1 MNNKVVAIIP
11 AAGRGQRMLSMTD
24 NCPKSM
30 LPVGNKPLISYHLD
44 KLIEENINDVYIVVG
59 YKKEVLINYVS
70 KLYDDKLN
78 IHFIE
83 QKELLGLA
91 HAIKLTVDEIPK
103 DTYNGLL
110 IMLGDNIIQD
120 NNVFSTVKANIS
132 FVAYKEVSDY
142 SRWCLLNMNK
152 DNIITGFLDK
162 PDVEPDEKNAVIGI
176 YYYNEIEAFR
186 KALNDVIEDDIKIKN
201 EYQLSSAMQLY
212 IDKYKKEL
220 KGLKCDNW
228 YDFGEIET
236 YNESRK
242 YFNLAR
248 CFNNIKYNEDSI
260 IKTSTNYNKIQK
272 EILWYLSLPLELQKY
287 TPRLLSYSLIDD
299 DVSYELEYING
310 TSLQELF
317 IYNYLS
323 CEDWNKIFDLI
334 DKCINDFKS
343 SSNAHNSNIYD
354 FLNNSIE
361 KRVNMINTTGNPIL
375 QELINKYNNHIYIN
389 GKAYFSVLYLK
400 KYIESKLES
409 FKDDT
414 SSYSQIIHGDMVFSN
429 IIYNIGNN
437 KIKLIDPRGDFN
449 GDIVYG
455 DLRYDLAKLCQCV
468 IGKYDYIVNDLTTLE
483 FSKDVHHKTY
493 NINYSIFNFN
503 KYCDI
508 TPTLEKLFD
517 KYNCKLSDILFITA
531 IQFLTMIPLH
541 SENINHQIMMFAK
554 FIELLNE
561 AYKLDGHKFDL
572 SN

>member
-1 MNNKVVAIIP
+1 MMNNKVVAIIP

-44 KLIEENINDVYIVVG
+44 KLIEENITDVYIVVG

-103 DTYNGLL
+103 NTYNGLL

-120 NNVFSTVKANIS
+120 NNIFTTIKANIS
-132 FVAYKEVSDY
+132 FVAYKEVPDY
-142 SRWCLLNMNK
+142 SRWCLLNMDKN
-152 DNIITGFLDK
+152 NIITGFLDK

-186 KALNDVIEDDIKIKN
+186 KALNDVIEDNIRIKN
-201 EYQLSSAMQLY
+201 EYQLSSVMQLY

-220 KGLKCDNW
+220 KGLKCNEW

-242 YFNLAR
+242 HFNLSR
-248 CFNNIKYNEDSI
+248 CFNSIYYNEDSI
-260 IKTSTNYNKIQK
+260 IKKSTNYNKIQK
-272 EILWYLSLPLELQKY
+272 EILWFLSLPLELQKY

-323 CEDWNKIFDLI
+323 CEDWNKIFDLL
-334 DKCINDFKS
+334 DKCIDDFKNVS
-343 SSNAHNSNIYD
+343 SLHRSSLYEFLKNNID
-354 FLNNSIE
+354 
-361 KRVNMINTTGNPIL
+361 KRLHMIKNECNPIL
-375 QELINKYNNHIYIN
+375 EELVNKYNIDIHIN
-389 GKAYFSVLYLK
+389 GKSYFSILYLQS
-400 KYIESKLES
+400 YIDKKLES
-409 FKDDT
+409 FKTDDT
-414 SSYSQIIHGDMVFSN
+414 TYSQIIHGDMVFSN

-455 DLRYDLAKLCQCV
+455 DLRYDFAKLCQCV
-468 IGKYDYIVNDLTTLE
+468 MGKYDYIVNDLTTLE
-483 FSKDVHHKTY
+483 FTKDVKNKIY

-503 KYCDI
+503 KHCDI
-508 TPTLEKLFD
+508 TSILLKLFE

-541 SENINHQIMMFAK
+541 RENLNHQIMMFAK

-561 AYKLDGHKFDL
+561 AYKLDQK
-572 SN
+572 